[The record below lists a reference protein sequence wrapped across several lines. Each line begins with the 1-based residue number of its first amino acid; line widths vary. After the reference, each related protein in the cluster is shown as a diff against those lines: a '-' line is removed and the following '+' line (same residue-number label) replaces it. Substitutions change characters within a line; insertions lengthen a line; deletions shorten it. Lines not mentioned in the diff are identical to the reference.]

1 MNLND
6 NPIKSEQ
13 DLYDRINDYRKGL
26 RTSALTSYDV
36 QSFVKTQSSDL
47 HPDIVFKNIILG
59 NACSWGTY
67 DRACEHF
74 ENNMYAFKQFQV
86 FNM

>member
-1 MNLND
+1 MNQD
-6 NPIKSEQ
+6 DIPIKSEQ
-13 DLYDRINDYRKGL
+13 ELYNRIKHYRTEL

-36 QSFVKTQSSDL
+36 QAFIDTQSGNL
-47 HPDIVFKNIILG
+47 HPDIVLKNIILR

-67 DRACEHF
+67 DTACEHF

-86 FNM
+86 FNI